1 MAKDGLT
8 PSERAAKAEQ
18 SRKAALSRIKGL
30 QEQVEAGKTK
40 AKQLAAKARGIMAQR
55 GVQQLGASVAGGA
68 LAGGA
73 TALVQ
78 RYGGGLGDTVGEY
91 MADDRFAGA
100 VVGAMGGLAAVMLDR
115 GPAKKGKQAMLDV
128 ACGAAAGGAA
138 IATRP
143 VVAGML
149 PEAVPVAGLRYAPR
163 QYIPA
168 PVQVQGLRL
177 GFEPPRRP
185 AQYRPAAAN
194 AFR

>member
-18 SRKAALSRIKGL
+18 GRKAALSRVNNLK
-30 QEQVEAGKTK
+30 EQIEAGKAK
-40 AKQLAAKARGIMAQR
+40 AKQLAAKGRAVLARR

-68 LAGGA
+68 LAGAA

-91 MADDRFAGA
+91 LADDRFAGA
-100 VVGAMGGLAAVMLDR
+100 AVGALGGLAAVMLDR

-143 VVAGML
+143 VVVGLL
-149 PEAVPVAGLRYAPR
+149 PDVVGVEQPRQPAGLRY
-163 QYIPA
+163 YPA
-168 PVQVQGLRL
+168 PVQGLRL
-177 GFEPPRRP
+177 GFEPPRAP
-185 AQYRPAAAN
+185 NAQYRPAAS

>member
-1 MAKDGLT
+1 MAKAKDGLT
-8 PSERAAKAEQ
+8 PTERAAKAEA
-18 SRKAALSRIKGL
+18 SRKAAQSRIKNL
-30 QEQVEAGKTK
+30 QEQIEQGK
-40 AKQLAAKARGIMAQR
+40 QKARQAGTRARQVLAQR

-68 LAGGA
+68 LAGAA

-100 VVGAMGGLAAVMLDR
+100 VVGALGGLGAVMLDR

-128 ACGAAAGGAA
+128 ACGMAAGGAA

-143 VVAGML
+143 VVQGLL
-149 PEAVPVAGLRYAPR
+149 PDAVPAEPVQGLRY
-163 QYIPA
+163 YIPA
-168 PVQVQGLRL
+168 PAPVRGLRL
-177 GFEPPRRP
+177 GFEQPRP
-185 AQYRPAAAN
+185 MGFRPAAAN